1 MVISRKQMLL
11 SVTGIAVALALVLT
25 FVLILGDDE
34 SPKPVPAPDG
44 SLRSL
49 IAGFT
54 SELSAEQDY
63 RSPKA
68 DERREAAAGFT
79 TLLDAGRTTPSDL
92 EKLGFSV
99 RDGVDADTG
108 RPYTIATNEPG
119 TERTWGM
126 YLIDRSAPPSL
137 VIEVPH
143 PASDLRTELF
153 GLDYFQRVPGAVLLI
168 AGAHRKADDG
178 HADVAHEVDS
188 VFHVVA
194 ASLAGR
200 GMTQVQ
206 LHGFDDQNMPDD
218 DIVLSSGMSAAGDP
232 VRRAADRL
240 ADGGFSV
247 CRAWVSSCGALE
259 GMKNVQGK
267 AAAEEGTA
275 FLHVEMSRTVRESG
289 TARADVIRAFTEA
302 DLRKP

>member
-1 MVISRKQMLL
+1 MISRKRMLL
-11 SVTGIAVALALVLT
+11 SVTSVVVALALVLT
-25 FVLILGDDE
+25 IVLVLGDDE
-34 SPKPVPAPDG
+34 ASAPAPAPDG
-44 SLRSL
+44 SLGSVV
-49 IAGFT
+49 AEFT
-54 SELSAEQDY
+54 AALSAEQDY

-68 DERREAAAGFT
+68 DERRKAADGFAA
-79 TLLDAGRTTPSDL
+79 LVDAGRTAPADL

-99 RDGVDADTG
+99 KDGVDADTG
-108 RPYTIATNEPG
+108 RPYTIATNESG
-119 TERTWGM
+119 TERAWGM

-153 GLDYFQRVPGAVLLI
+153 GLDYFRQVPGAVLLI

-178 HADVAHEVDS
+178 RADVAHEVDS

-194 ASLAGR
+194 SLLAGR

-218 DIVLSSGMSAAGDP
+218 DIVLSAGASVAGDP

-240 ADGGFSV
+240 AGGEFAV
-247 CRAWVSSCGALE
+247 CRAWTSSCGALE
-259 GMKNVQGK
+259 GMKNVQGR

-275 FLHVEMSRTVRESG
+275 FLHVEMSRTVRDSAP
-289 TARADVIRAFTEA
+289 ARAAVVRALIEA
-302 DLRKP
+302 DLRKA